1 MYIPLAARRTT
12 KALGEIVRG
21 PADYR
26 ETALISQEDRVEQIQ
41 TGRADSFRA
50 RHSDCPLT
58 RLCKVRILTA

>member
-1 MYIPLAARRTT
+1 MAPDARDAFESERLDRFAAN
-12 KALGEIVRG
+12 VRDG
-21 PADYR
+21 FLDG
-26 ETALISQEDRVEQIQ
+26 ISRVEQIQ

>member
-1 MYIPLAARRTT
+1 MEISPYARDAFESEWFDSF
-12 KALGEIVRG
+12 ALNVRDG
-21 PADYR
+21 FFDR
-26 ETALISQEDRVEQIQ
+26 IGRVEQIQ